1 MLVVVFIFEMCEKL
15 DSMAS
20 FSILN
25 CWIQEQGKVVLINFS
40 RKIDLD
46 TKLLN
51 LQNW

>member
-1 MLVVVFIFEMCEKL
+1 MLVVVFIFEMYEKL
-15 DSMAS
+15 HKIAS

-25 CWIQEQGKVVLINFS
+25 CLIQDQGKVVFIKFS
-40 RKIDLD
+40 RKIDLE